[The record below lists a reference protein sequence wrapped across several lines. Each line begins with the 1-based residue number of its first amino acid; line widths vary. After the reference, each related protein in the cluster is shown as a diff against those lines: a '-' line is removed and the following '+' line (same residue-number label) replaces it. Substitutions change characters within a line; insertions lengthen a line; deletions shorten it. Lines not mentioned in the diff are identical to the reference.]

1 MTRLTQALERAGAIP
16 RQNADDV
23 PKPVHPIWDLGEAA
37 ETPEVPQLS
46 VRLPGETAEVLQLS
60 VRPPAET
67 AEVLP
72 LSVQL
77 SAETAEV
84 LQLFL
89 RPPAETAEVPQLSLR
104 PPDVAEIANT
114 MHELPS
120 TATPT
125 SIRCPRC
132 ERVQGVRTE
141 VPGLWERTV

>member
-37 ETPEVPQLS
+37 ETAEVPQLS
-46 VRLPGETAEVLQLS
+46 VRLPGETAEVLRLS
-60 VRPPAET
+60 V
-67 AEVLP
+67 
-72 LSVQL
+72 
-77 SAETAEV
+77 
-84 LQLFL
+84 